1 MSRRDWDRPWDEFL
15 ATLKPHER
23 PVLPGSPA
31 SPDHPLPWRL
41 AYGFVG
47 VLVALTGSLGN
58 AAVTADLPQLA
69 GALGVTAAEAAWLPV
84 VFVMTNACMNLLL
97 VKFRMQYG
105 LRLFTEIVLV
115 VFLAV
120 AAAHLFLNDF
130 GSTLVVRAIAGMAA
144 AGMSTL
150 GILYLLQAFPA
161 QHRLKGVIIG
171 VGLSSLAIPLAR
183 LGVTRLLDLDL
194 WRAFYMFELGLVL
207 AALPAVFAL
216 KMPPSQRVQVFEKL
230 DFVTFALFAPGVAL
244 LTAVLGLGRVVWWT
258 EAAWIGWALAGALI
272 LLTAAVVIEYNRAN
286 PLIDLKWLAGGDIV
300 RLTLA
305 ILLVRIVLSEQTTG
319 AVGFL
324 QQMGLVPQQLH
335 GLFLVMLIA
344 TAAGTLVSAFTL
356 NPTKLWKPI
365 AIALALIA
373 VGAFID
379 SHATALTRPANL
391 YFSQALLAFA
401 AAFFIGPTMIL
412 GFGKVLQGGGK
423 NLISFIVVFSIGQNI
438 GGLMGAALV
447 GTVQTVREKF
457 HSNQLSESISL
468 GDPDVALRLQQ
479 LGGAYAHVIG
489 DAAQRQGAALRLLQQ
504 QVSQQA
510 QVLAYNDVFLLISG
524 AAAIGAVWV
533 ALNHF
538 RPHFEARRAARRDAA
553 QAGAPSAARAAA
565 EAAAAAV
572 E

>member
-1 MSRRDWDRPWDEFL
+1 MSRRHWDLPWEDYL

-31 SPDHPLPWRL
+31 TPDHTTPWRL
-41 AYGFVG
+41 AYAFVG

-69 GALGVTAAEAAWLPV
+69 GALGVTMTEAAWLPV

-105 LRLFTEIVLV
+105 LRLFTEIILV
-115 VFLAV
+115 VFLAT
-120 AAAHLFLNDF
+120 AAAHLFLEDF
-130 GSTLVVRAIAGMAA
+130 GSTLVVRGVAGMAA

-150 GILYLLQAFPA
+150 GILYIIQAFPA
-161 QHRLKGVIIG
+161 QHRLKGIIIG

-183 LGVTRLLDLDL
+183 LGVMRLLDLDQ

-207 AALPAVFAL
+207 VALPAVFAL
-216 KMPPSQRVQVFEKL
+216 KMPPSQRVRVFEKL

-244 LTAVLGLGRVVWWT
+244 LTAVLGLGRIVWWT
-258 EAAWIGWALAGALI
+258 EAAWIGWALVGAI
-272 LLTAAVVIEYNRAN
+272 VLLTAAALIEYNRTN
-286 PLIDLKWLAGGDIV
+286 PLIDLKWLAGRDLV
-300 RLTLA
+300 RLLLA

-324 QQMGLVPQQLH
+324 QQMGVVPQQMQ
-335 GLFLVMLIA
+335 GLFLVMLVA

-356 NPTKLWKPI
+356 NPMKLWKPI
-365 AIALALIA
+365 SIALVMIA

-379 SHATALTRPANL
+379 SHATVLTRPTQL

-412 GFGKVLQGGGK
+412 GFGQVLQGGGK
-423 NLISFIVVFSIGQNI
+423 NMVSFIVLFSIGQNV
-438 GGLMGAALV
+438 GGLMGSVLV
-447 GTVQTVREKF
+447 GTIQTLREKF
-457 HSNQLSESISL
+457 HSSQLSESIGL
-468 GDPDVALRLQQ
+468 GDPETVLRLQQ

-524 AAAIGAVWV
+524 AAAIGAAWV
-533 ALNHF
+533 ALNHY
-538 RPHFEARRAARRDAA
+538 RPRLEARRAARLAQTQASDAA
-553 QAGAPSAARAAA
+553 ASV
-565 EAAAAAV
+565 AAAV
-572 E
+572 D

>member
-1 MSRRDWDRPWDEFL
+1 MSRRHWDLPWEEFL

-31 SPDHPLPWRL
+31 TPDHTTPWRL
-41 AYGFVG
+41 AYAFVG

-69 GALGVTAAEAAWLPV
+69 GALGVTTTEAAWLPV

-105 LRLFTEIVLV
+105 LRLFTEIILV
-115 VFLAV
+115 VFLAT
-120 AAAHLFLNDF
+120 AAAHLFLEDY
-130 GSTLVVRAIAGMAA
+130 GSTLIVRGVAGMAA

-150 GILYLLQAFPA
+150 GILYIIQAFPA
-161 QHRLKGVIIG
+161 QHRLKGIIIG

-183 LGVTRLLDLDL
+183 LGVMRLLDLDQ

-207 AALPAVFAL
+207 VALPAVFAL
-216 KMPPSQRVQVFEKL
+216 RMPPSQRVRVFEKL

-244 LTAVLGLGRVVWWT
+244 LTAVLGLGRIVWWT
-258 EAAWIGWALAGALI
+258 EAAWIGWALAGAI
-272 LLTAAVVIEYNRAN
+272 VLLTAAVLIEYNRTN
-286 PLIDLKWLAGGDIV
+286 PLIDLKWLAGRDLV
-300 RLTLA
+300 RLLLA

-324 QQMGLVPQQLH
+324 QQMGLVPQQMQ
-335 GLFLVMLIA
+335 GLFVVMLIA

-356 NPTKLWKPI
+356 NPMKLWKPI
-365 AIALALIA
+365 SIALVMIA

-379 SHATALTRPANL
+379 SHATVLTRPTQL

-423 NLISFIVVFSIGQNI
+423 NMVSFIVLFSIGQNV
-438 GGLMGAALV
+438 GGLMGSALI
-447 GTVQTVREKF
+447 GTIQTLREKF
-457 HSNQLSESISL
+457 HSSQLSESISL
-468 GDPDVALRLQQ
+468 GDPETVLRLQQ

-524 AAAIGAVWV
+524 AAAIGAAWV
-533 ALNHF
+533 ALNHY
-538 RPHFEARRAARRDAA
+538 RPKLEARRAARQAQTQASDAA
-553 QAGAPSAARAAA
+553 ASVATAAD
-565 EAAAAAV
+565 
-572 E
+572 

>member
-1 MSRRDWDRPWDEFL
+1 MSRRHWDLPWEDYL

-31 SPDHPLPWRL
+31 TPDHTTPWRL
-41 AYGFVG
+41 AYAFVG

-69 GALGVTAAEAAWLPV
+69 GALGVTMTEAAWLPV

-105 LRLFTEIVLV
+105 LRLFTEIILV
-115 VFLAV
+115 VFLATV
-120 AAAHLFLNDF
+120 AAHLFLEDF
-130 GSTLVVRAIAGMAA
+130 GSTLVVRGVAGMAA

-150 GILYLLQAFPA
+150 GILYIIQAFPA
-161 QHRLKGVIIG
+161 QHRLKGIIIG

-183 LGVTRLLDLDL
+183 LGVMRLLDLDQ

-207 AALPAVFAL
+207 VALPAVFAL
-216 KMPPSQRVQVFEKL
+216 RMPPSQRVRVFEKL

-258 EAAWIGWALAGALI
+258 EAAWIGWALVGAIL
-272 LLTAAVVIEYNRAN
+272 LLTAAALIEYNRTN
-286 PLIDLKWLAGGDIV
+286 PLIDLKWLAGRDLV
-300 RLTLA
+300 RLLLA

-324 QQMGLVPQQLH
+324 QQMGLVPQQMQ
-335 GLFLVMLIA
+335 GLFLVMLVA

-356 NPTKLWKPI
+356 NPMKLWKPI
-365 AIALALIA
+365 SIALVMIA
-373 VGAFID
+373 IGAFID
-379 SHATALTRPANL
+379 SHATVLTRPTQL

-412 GFGKVLQGGGK
+412 GFGQVLQGGGK
-423 NLISFIVVFSIGQNI
+423 NMVSFIVLFSIGQNV
-438 GGLMGAALV
+438 GGLMGSALV
-447 GTVQTVREKF
+447 GTIQTLREKF
-457 HSNQLSESISL
+457 HSSQLSESIGL
-468 GDPDVALRLQQ
+468 GDPETVLRLQQ

-524 AAAIGAVWV
+524 AAAVGAAWV
-533 ALNHF
+533 ALNHY
-538 RPHFEARRAARRDAA
+538 RPRLEARRAARLAQTQASDAA
-553 QAGAPSAARAAA
+553 ASV
-565 EAAAAAV
+565 AAAV
-572 E
+572 D

>member
-1 MSRRDWDRPWDEFL
+1 MSRRHWDLPWEDYL

-31 SPDHPLPWRL
+31 TPDHTTPWRL
-41 AYGFVG
+41 AYAFVG

-69 GALGVTAAEAAWLPV
+69 GALGVTMTEAAWLPV

-105 LRLFTEIVLV
+105 LRLFTEIILV
-115 VFLAV
+115 VFLAT
-120 AAAHLFLNDF
+120 AAAHLFLEDF
-130 GSTLVVRAIAGMAA
+130 GSTLVVRGVAGMAA

-150 GILYLLQAFPA
+150 GILYIIQAFPA
-161 QHRLKGVIIG
+161 QHRLKGIIIG

-183 LGVTRLLDLDL
+183 LGVMRLLDLDQ

-207 AALPAVFAL
+207 VALPAVFAL
-216 KMPPSQRVQVFEKL
+216 KMPPSQRVRVFEKL

-244 LTAVLGLGRVVWWT
+244 LTAVLGLGRIVWWT
-258 EAAWIGWALAGALI
+258 EAAWIGWALVGAIL
-272 LLTAAVVIEYNRAN
+272 LLTAAALIEYNRTN
-286 PLIDLKWLAGGDIV
+286 PLIDLKWLAGRDLV
-300 RLTLA
+300 RLLLA
-305 ILLVRIVLSEQTTG
+305 ILLARIVLSEQTTG

-324 QQMGLVPQQLH
+324 QQMGVVPQQMQ
-335 GLFLVMLIA
+335 GLFLVMLVA

-356 NPTKLWKPI
+356 NPMKLWKPI
-365 AIALALIA
+365 SIALVMIA

-379 SHATALTRPANL
+379 SHATVLTRPTQL

-412 GFGKVLQGGGK
+412 GFGQVLQGGGK
-423 NLISFIVVFSIGQNI
+423 NMVSFIVLFSIGQNV
-438 GGLMGAALV
+438 GGLMGSALV
-447 GTVQTVREKF
+447 GTIQTLREKF
-457 HSNQLSESISL
+457 HSSQLSESIGL
-468 GDPDVALRLQQ
+468 GDPETVLRLQQ

-524 AAAIGAVWV
+524 AAAIGAAWV
-533 ALNHF
+533 ALNHY
-538 RPHFEARRAARRDAA
+538 RPRLEARRAARQAQTQASDAA
-553 QAGAPSAARAAA
+553 ASVV
-565 EAAAAAV
+565 AAV
-572 E
+572 D

>member
-1 MSRRDWDRPWDEFL
+1 MSRRHWDLPWEDYL

-31 SPDHPLPWRL
+31 TPDHTTPWRL
-41 AYGFVG
+41 AYAFVG

-69 GALGVTAAEAAWLPV
+69 GALGVTMTEAAWLPV

-105 LRLFTEIVLV
+105 LRLFTEIILV
-115 VFLAV
+115 VFLAT
-120 AAAHLFLNDF
+120 AAAHLFLEDF
-130 GSTLVVRAIAGMAA
+130 GSTLVVRGVAGMAA

-150 GILYLLQAFPA
+150 GILYIIQAFPA
-161 QHRLKGVIIG
+161 QHRLKGIIIG

-183 LGVTRLLDLDL
+183 LGVMRLLDLDQ

-207 AALPAVFAL
+207 VALPAVFAL
-216 KMPPSQRVQVFEKL
+216 RMPPSQRVRVFERL

-258 EAAWIGWALAGALI
+258 EAAWIGWALVGAIL
-272 LLTAAVVIEYNRAN
+272 LLTAAALIEYNRTN
-286 PLIDLKWLAGGDIV
+286 PLIDLKWLAGRDLV
-300 RLTLA
+300 RLLLA

-324 QQMGLVPQQLH
+324 RQMGLVPQQMQ
-335 GLFLVMLIA
+335 GLFLVMLVA

-356 NPTKLWKPI
+356 NPMKLWKPI
-365 AIALALIA
+365 SIALVMIA
-373 VGAFID
+373 IGAFID
-379 SHATALTRPANL
+379 SHATVLTRPTQL

-412 GFGKVLQGGGK
+412 GFGQVLQGGGK
-423 NLISFIVVFSIGQNI
+423 NMVSFIVLFSIGQNV
-438 GGLMGAALV
+438 GGLMGSALV
-447 GTVQTVREKF
+447 GTIQTLREKF
-457 HSNQLSESISL
+457 HSSQLSESIGL
-468 GDPDVALRLQQ
+468 GDPETVLRLQQ

-524 AAAIGAVWV
+524 AAAVGAAWV
-533 ALNHF
+533 ALNHY
-538 RPHFEARRAARRDAA
+538 RPRLEARRAARLAQTQASDAA
-553 QAGAPSAARAAA
+553 ASV
-565 EAAAAAV
+565 AAAV
-572 E
+572 D

>member
-1 MSRRDWDRPWDEFL
+1 MSRRHWDLPWEDYL

-31 SPDHPLPWRL
+31 TPDHTTPWRL
-41 AYGFVG
+41 AYAFVG
-47 VLVALTGSLGN
+47 ILVALTGSLGN

-69 GALGVTAAEAAWLPV
+69 GALGVTMTEAAWLPV

-105 LRLFTEIVLV
+105 LRLFTEIILI
-115 VFLAV
+115 VFLAT
-120 AAAHLFLNDF
+120 AAAHLFLEDF
-130 GSTLVVRAIAGMAA
+130 GSTLVVRGVAGIAA

-150 GILYLLQAFPA
+150 GILYIIQAFPA
-161 QHRLKGVIIG
+161 QHRLKGIIIG

-183 LGVTRLLDLDL
+183 LGVMRLLDLDQ

-207 AALPAVFAL
+207 VALPAVFAL
-216 KMPPSQRVQVFEKL
+216 KMPPSQRVRVFERL

-258 EAAWIGWALAGALI
+258 EAAWIGWALVGAIL
-272 LLTAAVVIEYNRAN
+272 LLTAAALIEYNRTN
-286 PLIDLKWLAGGDIV
+286 PLIDLKWLAGRDLV
-300 RLTLA
+300 RLLLA

-324 QQMGLVPQQLH
+324 QQMGLVPQQMQ
-335 GLFLVMLIA
+335 GLFLVMLVA

-356 NPTKLWKPI
+356 NPMKLWKPI
-365 AIALALIA
+365 SIALVMIA

-379 SHATALTRPANL
+379 SHATVLTRPTQL

-412 GFGKVLQGGGK
+412 GFGQVLQGGGK
-423 NLISFIVVFSIGQNI
+423 NMVSFIVLFSIGQNV
-438 GGLMGAALV
+438 GGLMGSALV
-447 GTVQTVREKF
+447 GTIQTLREKF
-457 HSNQLSESISL
+457 HSSQLSEGIGL
-468 GDPDVALRLQQ
+468 GDPETVLRLQQ

-524 AAAIGAVWV
+524 AAAIGAAWV
-533 ALNHF
+533 ALNHY
-538 RPHFEARRAARRDAA
+538 RPRLEARRAARLAQTQASDAA
-553 QAGAPSAARAAA
+553 ASV
-565 EAAAAAV
+565 AAAV
-572 E
+572 D

>member
-1 MSRRDWDRPWDEFL
+1 MSRRHWDLPWEDYL

-23 PVLPGSPA
+23 PILPGSPA
-31 SPDHPLPWRL
+31 TPDHTTPWRL
-41 AYGFVG
+41 AYGLVG

-58 AAVTADLPQLA
+58 AAVMADLPQLA
-69 GALGVTAAEAAWLPV
+69 GALGVTTTEAAWLPV

-105 LRLFTEIVLV
+105 LRLFTEIILV
-115 VFLAV
+115 VFLAT
-120 AAAHLFLNDF
+120 AAAHLFLEDY
-130 GSTLVVRAIAGMAA
+130 GSTLIVRGVAGMAA

-150 GILYLLQAFPA
+150 GILYIIQAFPA
-161 QHRLKGVIIG
+161 QHRLKGIIIG

-183 LGVTRLLDLDL
+183 LGVMRLLDLDQ

-207 AALPAVFAL
+207 VALPAVFAL
-216 KMPPSQRVQVFEKL
+216 RMPPAQRVRVFETL

-244 LTAVLGLGRVVWWT
+244 LTAVLGLGRIVWWT
-258 EAAWIGWALAGALI
+258 EAAWIGWALAGAI
-272 LLTAAVVIEYNRAN
+272 VLLTAAVLIEYNRTN
-286 PLIDLKWLAGGDIV
+286 PLIDLKWLAGRDLV
-300 RLTLA
+300 RLLLA

-324 QQMGLVPQQLH
+324 QQMGLVPQQMQ
-335 GLFLVMLIA
+335 GLFLIMLIA

-356 NPTKLWKPI
+356 NPMKLWKPI
-365 AIALALIA
+365 CIALVMIA

-379 SHATALTRPANL
+379 SHATVLTRPTQL

-423 NLISFIVVFSIGQNI
+423 NMVSFIVLFSIGQNV
-438 GGLMGAALV
+438 GGLMGSALV
-447 GTVQTVREKF
+447 GTIQTLREKF

-468 GDPDVALRLQQ
+468 GDPETVLRLQQ

-524 AAAIGAVWV
+524 AAAIGAAWV
-533 ALNHF
+533 ALNHY
-538 RPHFEARRAARRDAA
+538 RPKLEARRAARQAQTQASDAA
-553 QAGAPSAARAAA
+553 ASVATAAD
-565 EAAAAAV
+565 
-572 E
+572 

>member
-1 MSRRDWDRPWDEFL
+1 MSRRHWDLPWEEFL

-31 SPDHPLPWRL
+31 TPDHTTPWRL
-41 AYGFVG
+41 AYAFVG

-69 GALGVTAAEAAWLPV
+69 GALGVTATEAAWLPV

-105 LRLFTEIVLV
+105 LRLFTEIILV
-115 VFLAV
+115 VFLAT
-120 AAAHLFLNDF
+120 AAAHLFLEDY
-130 GSTLVVRAIAGMAA
+130 GSTLIVRGVAGMAA

-150 GILYLLQAFPA
+150 GILYIIQAFPA
-161 QHRLKGVIIG
+161 QHRLKGIIIG

-183 LGVTRLLDLDL
+183 LGVMRLLDLDQ

-207 AALPAVFAL
+207 VALPAVFAL
-216 KMPPSQRVQVFEKL
+216 RMPPSQRVRVFEKL

-244 LTAVLGLGRVVWWT
+244 LTAVLGLGRIVWWT
-258 EAAWIGWALAGALI
+258 EAAWIGWALAGAI
-272 LLTAAVVIEYNRAN
+272 VLLTAAVLIEYNRTN
-286 PLIDLKWLAGGDIV
+286 PLIDLKWLAGRDLV
-300 RLTLA
+300 RLLLA

-324 QQMGLVPQQLH
+324 QQMGLVPQQMQ
-335 GLFLVMLIA
+335 GLFVVMLIA

-356 NPTKLWKPI
+356 NPMKLWKPI
-365 AIALALIA
+365 SIALVMIA

-379 SHATALTRPANL
+379 SHATVLTRPTQL

-423 NLISFIVVFSIGQNI
+423 NMVSFIVLFSIGQNV
-438 GGLMGAALV
+438 GGLMGSALV
-447 GTVQTVREKF
+447 GTIQTLREKF
-457 HSNQLSESISL
+457 HSSQLSESISL
-468 GDPDVALRLQQ
+468 GDPETVLRLQQ

-524 AAAIGAVWV
+524 AAAIGAAWV
-533 ALNHF
+533 ALNHY
-538 RPHFEARRAARRDAA
+538 RPKLEARRAARQARTQASDAA
-553 QAGAPSAARAAA
+553 ASVAT
-565 EAAAAAV
+565 AV
-572 E
+572 D

>member
-1 MSRRDWDRPWDEFL
+1 MSRRHWDLPWEDYL

-31 SPDHPLPWRL
+31 TPDHTTPWRL
-41 AYGFVG
+41 AYAFVG

-69 GALGVTAAEAAWLPV
+69 GALGVTTAEAAWLPV

-105 LRLFTEIVLV
+105 LRLFTEIILI
-115 VFLAV
+115 VFLAT
-120 AAAHLFLNDF
+120 AAAHLFLEDY
-130 GSTLVVRAIAGMAA
+130 GSTLVVRGVAGMAA

-150 GILYLLQAFPA
+150 GILYIIQAFPA
-161 QHRLKGVIIG
+161 QHRLKGIIIG

-183 LGVTRLLDLDL
+183 LGVMRLLDLDQ

-207 AALPAVFAL
+207 VALPAVFAL
-216 KMPPSQRVQVFEKL
+216 RMPPSQRVRVFETL

-244 LTAVLGLGRVVWWT
+244 LTAVLGLGRIVWWT
-258 EAAWIGWALAGALI
+258 EAAWIGWALAGAI
-272 LLTAAVVIEYNRAN
+272 VLLTAAVLIEYNRTN
-286 PLIDLKWLAGGDIV
+286 PLIDLKWLAGRDLV
-300 RLTLA
+300 RLLLA

-324 QQMGLVPQQLH
+324 QQMGLVPQQMQ

-356 NPTKLWKPI
+356 DPMKLWKPI
-365 AIALALIA
+365 SIALVMIA

-379 SHATALTRPANL
+379 SHATVLTRPTQL

-423 NLISFIVVFSIGQNI
+423 NLISFIVLFSIGQNV
-438 GGLMGAALV
+438 GGLMGSALV
-447 GTVQTVREKF
+447 GTIQTLREKF
-457 HSNQLSESISL
+457 HSSQLSESIGL
-468 GDPDVALRLQQ
+468 GDPETVLRLQQ

-524 AAAIGAVWV
+524 AAAIGAAWV
-533 ALNHF
+533 ALNHY
-538 RPHFEARRAARRDAA
+538 RPKLEARRAARQAQTQASDAA
-553 QAGAPSAARAAA
+553 ASVAT
-565 EAAAAAV
+565 AV
-572 E
+572 D

>member
-1 MSRRDWDRPWDEFL
+1 MSRRHWDLPWEDYL

-31 SPDHPLPWRL
+31 TPDHTTPWRL
-41 AYGFVG
+41 AYAFVG

-69 GALGVTAAEAAWLPV
+69 GALGVTMTEAAWLPV

-105 LRLFTEIVLV
+105 LRLFTEIILV
-115 VFLAV
+115 VFLAT
-120 AAAHLFLNDF
+120 AAAHLFLEDF
-130 GSTLVVRAIAGMAA
+130 GSTLVVRGVAGMAA

-150 GILYLLQAFPA
+150 GILYIIQAFPA
-161 QHRLKGVIIG
+161 QHRLKGIIIG

-183 LGVTRLLDLDL
+183 LGVGPLLDHDL
-194 WRAFYMFELGLVL
+194 WRAVYMFDLGLVL
-207 AALPAVFAL
+207 VALPAVFAL
-216 KMPPSQRVQVFEKL
+216 KMPPAQRIKAFETL

-244 LTAVLGLGRVVWWT
+244 LTAVLGLGRIVWWT
-258 EAAWIGWALAGALI
+258 EAAWIGWALAGAI
-272 LLTAAVVIEYNRAN
+272 VLLTAAVLIEYNRTN
-286 PLIDLKWLAGGDIV
+286 PLIDLKWLAGRDLV
-300 RLTLA
+300 RLLLA

-324 QQMGLVPQQLH
+324 QQMGLVPQQMQ
-335 GLFLVMLIA
+335 GLFLVMLVA

-356 NPTKLWKPI
+356 NPMKLWKPI
-365 AIALALIA
+365 SIALVMIA

-379 SHATALTRPANL
+379 SHATVLTRPTQL

-412 GFGKVLQGGGK
+412 GFGQVLQGGGK
-423 NLISFIVVFSIGQNI
+423 NMVSFIVLFSIGQNV
-438 GGLMGAALV
+438 GGLMGSALV
-447 GTVQTVREKF
+447 GTIQTLREKF
-457 HSNQLSESISL
+457 HSSQLSESIGL
-468 GDPDVALRLQQ
+468 GDPETVLRLQQ

-489 DAAQRQGAALRLLQQ
+489 DAAQRQGAALGLLQQ

-524 AAAIGAVWV
+524 AAAIGAAWV
-533 ALNHF
+533 ALNHY
-538 RPHFEARRAARRDAA
+538 RPRLEARRAARQAQTQASDAA
-553 QAGAPSAARAAA
+553 ASV
-565 EAAAAAV
+565 AAAV
-572 E
+572 D

>member
-1 MSRRDWDRPWDEFL
+1 MSRRHWDLPWEDYL

-31 SPDHPLPWRL
+31 TPDHTTPWRL
-41 AYGFVG
+41 AYAFVG

-69 GALGVTAAEAAWLPV
+69 GALGVTMTEAAWLPV

-105 LRLFTEIVLV
+105 LRLFTEIILV
-115 VFLAV
+115 VFLAT
-120 AAAHLFLNDF
+120 AAAHLFLEDF
-130 GSTLVVRAIAGMAA
+130 GSTLVVRGVAGMAA

-150 GILYLLQAFPA
+150 GILYIIQAFPA
-161 QHRLKGVIIG
+161 QHRLKGIIIG

-183 LGVTRLLDLDL
+183 LGVMRLLDLDQ

-207 AALPAVFAL
+207 VALPAVFAL
-216 KMPPSQRVQVFEKL
+216 KMPPSQRVRVFEKL

-258 EAAWIGWALAGALI
+258 EAAWIGWALVGAIL
-272 LLTAAVVIEYNRAN
+272 LLTAAALIEYNRTN
-286 PLIDLKWLAGGDIV
+286 PLIDLKWLAGRDLV
-300 RLTLA
+300 RLLLA

-324 QQMGLVPQQLH
+324 QQMGLVPQQMQ
-335 GLFLVMLIA
+335 GLFLVMLVA

-356 NPTKLWKPI
+356 NPMKLWKPI
-365 AIALALIA
+365 SIALVMIA

-379 SHATALTRPANL
+379 SHATVLTRPTQL

-412 GFGKVLQGGGK
+412 GFGQVLQGGGK
-423 NLISFIVVFSIGQNI
+423 NMVSFIVLFSIGQNV
-438 GGLMGAALV
+438 GGLMGSALV
-447 GTVQTVREKF
+447 GTIQTLREKF
-457 HSNQLSESISL
+457 HSSQLSESIGL
-468 GDPDVALRLQQ
+468 GDPETVLRLQQ

-524 AAAIGAVWV
+524 AAAIGAAWV
-533 ALNHF
+533 ALNHY
-538 RPHFEARRAARRDAA
+538 RPRLEARRAARLAQTQASDAA
-553 QAGAPSAARAAA
+553 ASV
-565 EAAAAAV
+565 AAAV
-572 E
+572 D

>member
-1 MSRRDWDRPWDEFL
+1 MSRRHWDLPWEEFL

-31 SPDHPLPWRL
+31 TPDHTTPWRL
-41 AYGFVG
+41 AYAFVG

-69 GALGVTAAEAAWLPV
+69 GALGVTTTEAAWLPV

-105 LRLFTEIVLV
+105 LRLFTEIILV
-115 VFLAV
+115 VFLAT
-120 AAAHLFLNDF
+120 AAAHLFLEDY
-130 GSTLVVRAIAGMAA
+130 GSTLIVRGVAGMAA

-150 GILYLLQAFPA
+150 GILYIIQAFPA
-161 QHRLKGVIIG
+161 QHRLKGIIIG

-183 LGVTRLLDLDL
+183 LGVMRLLDLDQ

-207 AALPAVFAL
+207 VALPAVFAL
-216 KMPPSQRVQVFEKL
+216 RMPPSQRVRVFEKL

-244 LTAVLGLGRVVWWT
+244 LTAVLGLGRIVWWT
-258 EAAWIGWALAGALI
+258 EAAWIGWALAGAI
-272 LLTAAVVIEYNRAN
+272 VLLTAAVLIEYNRTN
-286 PLIDLKWLAGGDIV
+286 PLIDLKWLAGRDLV
-300 RLTLA
+300 RLLLA

-324 QQMGLVPQQLH
+324 QQMGLVPQQMQ
-335 GLFLVMLIA
+335 GLFVVMLIA

-356 NPTKLWKPI
+356 NPMKLWKPI
-365 AIALALIA
+365 SIALVMIA

-379 SHATALTRPANL
+379 SHATVLTRPTQL

-423 NLISFIVVFSIGQNI
+423 NMVSFIVLFSIGQNV
-438 GGLMGAALV
+438 GGLMGAALI
-447 GTVQTVREKF
+447 GTIQTLREKF
-457 HSNQLSESISL
+457 HSSQLSESISL
-468 GDPDVALRLQQ
+468 GDPETVLRLQQ

-524 AAAIGAVWV
+524 AAAIGAAWV
-533 ALNHF
+533 ALNHY
-538 RPHFEARRAARRDAA
+538 RPKLEARRAARQAQTQASDAA
-553 QAGAPSAARAAA
+553 ASVAT
-565 EAAAAAV
+565 AV
-572 E
+572 D

>member
-1 MSRRDWDRPWDEFL
+1 MSRRHWDLPWEEFL

-31 SPDHPLPWRL
+31 TPDHTTPWRL
-41 AYGFVG
+41 AYAFVG

-69 GALGVTAAEAAWLPV
+69 GALGVTTTEAAWLPV

-105 LRLFTEIVLV
+105 LRLFTEIILV
-115 VFLAV
+115 VFLAT
-120 AAAHLFLNDF
+120 AAAHLFLEDY
-130 GSTLVVRAIAGMAA
+130 GSTLIVRGVAGMAA

-150 GILYLLQAFPA
+150 GILYIIQAFPA
-161 QHRLKGVIIG
+161 QHRLKGIIIG

-183 LGVTRLLDLDL
+183 LGVMRLLDLDQ

-207 AALPAVFAL
+207 VALPAVFAL
-216 KMPPSQRVQVFEKL
+216 RMPPSQRVRVFEKL

-244 LTAVLGLGRVVWWT
+244 LTAVLGLGRIVWWT
-258 EAAWIGWALAGALI
+258 EAAWIGWALAGAI
-272 LLTAAVVIEYNRAN
+272 VLLTAAVLIEYNRTN
-286 PLIDLKWLAGGDIV
+286 PLIDLKWLAGRDLV
-300 RLTLA
+300 RLLLA

-324 QQMGLVPQQLH
+324 QQMGLVPQQMQ
-335 GLFLVMLIA
+335 GLFVVMLIA

-356 NPTKLWKPI
+356 NPMKLWKPI
-365 AIALALIA
+365 SIALVMIA

-379 SHATALTRPANL
+379 SHATVLTRPTQL

-423 NLISFIVVFSIGQNI
+423 NMVSFIVLFSIGQNV
-438 GGLMGAALV
+438 GGLMGSALI
-447 GTVQTVREKF
+447 GTIQTLREKF
-457 HSNQLSESISL
+457 HSSQLSESISL
-468 GDPDVALRLQQ
+468 GDPETVLRLQQ

-524 AAAIGAVWV
+524 AAAIGAAWV
-533 ALNHF
+533 ALNHY
-538 RPHFEARRAARRDAA
+538 RPKLEARRAARQAQTQASDAA
-553 QAGAPSAARAAA
+553 ASVAT
-565 EAAAAAV
+565 AV
-572 E
+572 D

>member
-1 MSRRDWDRPWDEFL
+1 MSRRHWDLPWEDYL

-31 SPDHPLPWRL
+31 TPDHTTPWRL
-41 AYGFVG
+41 AYAFVG

-69 GALGVTAAEAAWLPV
+69 GALGVTMTEAAWLPV

-105 LRLFTEIVLV
+105 LRLFTEIILV
-115 VFLAV
+115 VFLAT
-120 AAAHLFLNDF
+120 AAAHLFLEDF
-130 GSTLVVRAIAGMAA
+130 GSTLVVRGVAGMAA

-150 GILYLLQAFPA
+150 GILYIIQAFPA
-161 QHRLKGVIIG
+161 QHRLKGIIIG

-183 LGVTRLLDLDL
+183 LGVMRLLDLDQ

-207 AALPAVFAL
+207 VALPAVFAL
-216 KMPPSQRVQVFEKL
+216 RMPPSQRVRVFERL

-244 LTAVLGLGRVVWWT
+244 LTAVLGLGRIVWWT
-258 EAAWIGWALAGALI
+258 EAAWIGWALVGAIL
-272 LLTAAVVIEYNRAN
+272 LLTAAALIEYNRTN
-286 PLIDLKWLAGGDIV
+286 PLIDLKWLAGRDLV
-300 RLTLA
+300 RLLLA

-324 QQMGLVPQQLH
+324 QQMGLVPQQMQ
-335 GLFLVMLIA
+335 GLFLVMLVA

-356 NPTKLWKPI
+356 NPMKLWQPI
-365 AIALALIA
+365 SIALVMIA

-379 SHATALTRPANL
+379 SHATVLTRPTQL

-412 GFGKVLQGGGK
+412 GFGQVLQGGGK
-423 NLISFIVVFSIGQNI
+423 NMVSFIVLFSIGQNV
-438 GGLMGAALV
+438 GGLMGSALV
-447 GTVQTVREKF
+447 GTIQTLREKF
-457 HSNQLSESISL
+457 HSSQLSESIGL
-468 GDPDVALRLQQ
+468 GDPETVLRLQQ

-524 AAAIGAVWV
+524 AAAIGAAWV
-533 ALNHF
+533 ALNHY
-538 RPHFEARRAARRDAA
+538 RPRLEARRAARQAQTQASDAA
-553 QAGAPSAARAAA
+553 ASVV
-565 EAAAAAV
+565 AAV
-572 E
+572 D

>member
-1 MSRRDWDRPWDEFL
+1 MSRRHWDMPWEDYL

-31 SPDHPLPWRL
+31 TPDHTTPWRL
-41 AYGFVG
+41 AYAFVG
-47 VLVALTGSLGN
+47 ILVALTGSLGN

-69 GALGVTAAEAAWLPV
+69 GALGVTMTEAAWLPV

-105 LRLFTEIVLV
+105 LRLFTEIILI
-115 VFLAV
+115 VFLAT
-120 AAAHLFLNDF
+120 AAAHLFLEDF
-130 GSTLVVRAIAGMAA
+130 GSTLVVRGVAGIAA

-150 GILYLLQAFPA
+150 GILYILQAFPA
-161 QHRLKGVIIG
+161 QHRLKGIIIG

-183 LGVTRLLDLDL
+183 LGVTRLLDLDQ

-207 AALPAVFAL
+207 VALPAVFAL
-216 KMPPSQRVQVFEKL
+216 KMPPSQRVKAFERL

-244 LTAVLGLGRVVWWT
+244 LTAVLGLGRIVWWT
-258 EAAWIGWALAGALI
+258 EAAWIGWALVGAI
-272 LLTAAVVIEYNRAN
+272 VLLTAAALIEYNRKN
-286 PLIDLKWLAGGDIV
+286 PLIDVKWLAGRDLV
-300 RLTLA
+300 RLLLA

-324 QQMGLVPQQLH
+324 QQMGLVPQQMQ
-335 GLFLVMLIA
+335 GLFLVMLVA

-356 NPTKLWKPI
+356 NPMKLWKPI
-365 AIALALIA
+365 SIALLMIA

-379 SHATALTRPANL
+379 SHATVLTRPTQL

-412 GFGKVLQGGGK
+412 GFGQVLQGGGK
-423 NLISFIVVFSIGQNI
+423 NMVSFIVLFSIGQNV
-438 GGLMGAALV
+438 GGLMGSALV
-447 GTVQTVREKF
+447 GTIQTLREKF

-468 GDPDVALRLQQ
+468 GDPETVLRLQQ

-524 AAAIGAVWV
+524 AAAIGAAWV
-533 ALNHF
+533 ALNHY
-538 RPHFEARRAARRDAA
+538 RPKLEARRAARQAQTQASDAA
-553 QAGAPSAARAAA
+553 ASVAT
-565 EAAAAAV
+565 AV
-572 E
+572 D

>member
-1 MSRRDWDRPWDEFL
+1 MNRRDWNLPWDDYL

-23 PVLPGSPA
+23 PALPGSPA
-31 SPDHPLPWRL
+31 TPDHSTPMRW
-41 AYGFVG
+41 AYAAVG

-58 AAVTADLPQLA
+58 AAVTANIPQLA
-69 GALGVTAAEAAWLPV
+69 GSLGVTIAEATWLPV

-105 LRLFTEIVLV
+105 LRLFTEIILM
-115 VFLAV
+115 VFLAT
-120 AAAHLFLNDF
+120 AAAHLFLEDF
-130 GSTLVVRAIAGMAA
+130 GSTLVVRAIAGIAA
-144 AGMSTL
+144 AGISTL
-150 GILYLLQAFPA
+150 GILYIIQAFPA
-161 QHRLKGVIIG
+161 QHRLKGIIIG

-183 LGVTRLLDLDL
+183 LGVGHLLDHDL
-194 WRAFYMFELGLVL
+194 WRAVYMFDLGLVL
-207 AALPAVFAL
+207 IALPAVFAL
-216 KMPPSQRVQVFEKL
+216 KMPPSQRVKTFEKL
-230 DFVTFALFAPGVAL
+230 DFVTFALFAPGIAL
-244 LTAVLGLGRVVWWT
+244 LTAVLGLGRIVWWT
-258 EAAWIGWALAGALI
+258 EAPWIGLALAGALI
-272 LLTAAVVIEYNRAN
+272 LLTAAIVIEYNRAN

-300 RLTLA
+300 RLLLA

-324 QQMGLVPQQLH
+324 QQMGLGNDQMH
-335 GLFLVMLIA
+335 GLFWVMLLA
-344 TAAGTLVSAFTL
+344 TATGTGVSALTL

-365 AIALALIA
+365 SIALALIA
-373 VGAFID
+373 VGAFMD
-379 SHATALTRPANL
+379 SHATVLTRPVNL

-401 AAFFIGPTMIL
+401 AAFFIGPTMII

-438 GGLMGAALV
+438 GGLMGSALV
-447 GTVQTVREKF
+447 GTIQTIREKY
-457 HSNQLSESISL
+457 HSNQLAEHIDL
-468 GDPDVALRLQQ
+468 GDPEVVLRLQQ

-524 AAAIGAVWV
+524 AAAVGAVWV
-533 ALNHF
+533 AANHF
-538 RPHFEARRAARRDAA
+538 RPRIQARRAANREAA
-553 QAGAPSAARAAA
+553 IA
-565 EAAAAAV
+565 AAAAAV